1 MRTTLTESHEHGP
14 AQRVLGFLAAFCGV
28 FLGLAL
34 LHGFGPVYAKVH
46 AALGNAIIHGA
57 RLASGVELRF
67 EANDAEL
74 LREPWRITLHVIS
87 ALPEPDAYVPIDLR
101 SLVFLPSAAFI
112 ALSIAVKLRSAR
124 EHLQLLALG
133 LVILEPVLLLLV
145 SLPLL
150 SFLGGTG
157 PILAFRLERTTHV
170 VLQVLYR
177 ALVAPPGMTYAIP
190 LFLWWGLVARL
201 NRRARVEPRAPAR
214 ATIGDRFS
222 KLGL

>member
-1 MRTTLTESHEHGP
+1 MRTTLTESREDRAG
-14 AQRVLGFLAAFCGV
+14 QRVFGFLAAFCGV

-46 AALGNAIIHGA
+46 AALGNAVIHGG
-57 RLASGVELRF
+57 RLASGAELRF

-87 ALPEPDAYVPIDLR
+87 ALPEPDAYVPVDLR

-124 EHLQLLALG
+124 EHLQLLGLG
-133 LVILEPVLLLLV
+133 LLILEPVLLLLV

-157 PILAFRLERTTHV
+157 PILAFRLSRTTHV
-170 VLQVLYR
+170 ILQVLYR

-190 LFLWWGLVARL
+190 LFLWWGMVAWL
-201 NRRARVEPRAPAR
+201 NRRESAAQREPPRAV
-214 ATIGDRFS
+214 IGDRFS
-222 KLGL
+222 KLRL